1 MNAGRWLLALS
12 SACALAHAGISHA
25 DESLTVEQRLDQLE
39 QTVKAQ
45 QHLISRQQQQLLKQ
59 QLQIE
64 TLQQQDLEDIRAA
77 GIPGSGDIAADT
89 PASAPD
95 QPSTPPADQPV
106 GVPPAK
112 EEQERPPQV
121 TLLSEQGGVLT
132 PAGSLV
138 VEPSLEYDHASQNRL
153 TFRGVELQDVVL
165 IGVIEAS
172 DADRDLVSPALTL
185 RYGITNRLEVEAK
198 VPYVYRHDRL
208 TFTIPR
214 VNEPDIQRTD
224 TLSGNGLGDVEVAGH
239 YQITGAAPYIIGNL
253 RLRLPTGEGPF
264 DIQRDAFGVEEELP
278 TGSGFFSVQ
287 PSITLIY
294 PTDPAV
300 LFASIGY
307 DWNIEDDIDKTIGSV
322 IVGTV
327 DPGDAIEIT
336 VGMGFAVNDEL
347 SFSLGY
353 KHAYVLETRTQITD
367 PTTGAKRTDT
377 SSTLTLGSLLF
388 GLGYRLQ
395 DNINLNL
402 DLELGITD
410 DSPDMRAIF
419 RVPIA
424 FNLI

>member
-1 MNAGRWLLALS
+1 VLVYAVTG
-12 SACALAHAGISHA
+12 HA
-25 DESLTVEQRLDQLE
+25 DEPLTVEQRLELLE
-39 QTVKAQ
+39 KTVKAQ
-45 QHLISRQQQQLLKQ
+45 QELIFRQQQQLLKQ
-59 QLQIE
+59 QLRLDI
-64 TLQQQDLEDIRAA
+64 LQQDELQDVRAA
-77 GIPGSGDIAADT
+77 GLPQNSDVATDV
-89 PASAPD
+89 PVSPPN
-95 QPSTPPADQPV
+95 QPPTTAGDQPV
-106 GVPPAK
+106 GVPPAQ

-138 VEPSLEYDHASQNRL
+138 LEPSLEYSHASQNRL

-172 DADRDLVSPALTL
+172 DADRDLVSPALTA

-198 VPYVYRHDRL
+198 VPYIYRHDRL
-208 TFTIPR
+208 SFTIPR
-214 VNEPDIQRTD
+214 VDEPDIQRSE
-224 TLSGNGLGDVEVAGH
+224 TLSGDGLGDVEVAAH
-239 YQITGAAPYIIGNL
+239 YQINGEAPYFIANM
-253 RLRLPTGEGPF
+253 RLRTPTGEGPF
-264 DIQRDAFGVEEELP
+264 DINRDSFGVEEELA

-287 PSITLIY
+287 PSITILY

-300 LFASIGY
+300 LFASLGY
-307 DWNIEDDIDKTIGSV
+307 DWNVEDDIDKTIGGV
-322 IVGTV
+322 IIGTV
-327 DPGDAIEIT
+327 DPGDAIELT

-353 KHAYVLETRTQITD
+353 KHAYVLETRTEVTD
-367 PTTGAKRTDT
+367 TTTGARRTNT

-410 DSPDMRAIF
+410 DSPDMRATF

-424 FNLI
+424 FKLE